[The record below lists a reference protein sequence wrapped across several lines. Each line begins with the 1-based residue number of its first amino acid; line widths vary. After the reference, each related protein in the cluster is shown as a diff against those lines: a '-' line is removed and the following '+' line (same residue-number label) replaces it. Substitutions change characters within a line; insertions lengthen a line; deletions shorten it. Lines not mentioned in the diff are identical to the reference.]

1 MCEDAEVVKKS
12 NRAGYLRDGFDQ
24 QGVSIEKSQVK
35 SMYVRLSVCLGL
47 CALSIPTTANY
58 AFAHPGSEI
67 GDEYEIVG
75 ENKEND
81 LEVSGDV
88 TVSSVYYDDTKETI
102 DSLRSQLEQ
111 HKEDLALSKIKLEEE
126 QAKHTLAFNEFLG
139 DYRYQ
144 TNEVNQKVATLYNQL
159 EGHKEDLA
167 LSKRKLEEE
176 QVKHVLAFDEFLNK
190 YLYQTDGVSEKVATL
205 YNQLEQHKEDLA
217 LSKIKLEE
225 EQAKNKRAF
234 EESLNEHLYQMPFFR
249 LSPNQLGAVSN
260 DLLDGFTIN
269 TNGISIAF
277 STYKT
282 IHSNVAWEDRDSEE
296 REILTAMG
304 RLGQRHFAPA
314 PLYVVRMTWNNADI
328 GGSGYWAFYH
338 YINYHNW
345 VTHASYAKLISGKIE
360 ESYFKG
366 ITDQWGLCGAAQ
378 SLEANSYTHPHP
390 YIKSTS
396 GEVLFTMLASVAGKF
411 PLDREKPKWGFI
423 PLSEGSRVFIR
434 LMALKSGV
442 RGIFRKLSWQFRV
455 RDLPVMRC
463 LDSHSSLFRYYHK
476 TATPCFSS
484 LCLTRCSE
492 PFQIALYHHARV
504 VL

>member
-1 MCEDAEVVKKS
+1 MCEDAEVVEKS
-12 NRAGYLRDGFDQ
+12 NRAGYLRDGFEQ
-24 QGVSIEKSQVK
+24 QGVSMEKSQVK

-58 AFAHPGSEI
+58 AFAHPKSDI

-75 ENKEND
+75 GDKEND
-81 LEVSGDV
+81 LEVSADITV
-88 TVSSVYYDDTKETI
+88 NSVEVSPDITVSSVYYDDTKETI

-126 QAKHTLAFNEFLG
+126 QAKHTLAFNEFRG
-139 DYRYQ
+139 DYLYQ

-159 EGHKEDLA
+159 EQHKEDLA

-269 TNGISIAF
+269 TNGISIVF

-304 RLGQRHFAPA
+304 RLGQRYFAPS

-338 YINYHNW
+338 RINYHNW

-366 ITDQWGLCGAAQ
+366 ITDQWRLCGAAQ
-378 SLEANSYTHPHP
+378 SLEATSYTHPHP

-423 PLSEGSRVFIR
+423 PY
-434 LMALKSGV
+434 LKGLEYS
-442 RGIFRKLSWQFRV
+442 
-455 RDLPVMRC
+455 
-463 LDSHSSLFRYYHK
+463 
-476 TATPCFSS
+476 
-484 LCLTRCSE
+484 
-492 PFQIALYHHARV
+492 
-504 VL
+504 